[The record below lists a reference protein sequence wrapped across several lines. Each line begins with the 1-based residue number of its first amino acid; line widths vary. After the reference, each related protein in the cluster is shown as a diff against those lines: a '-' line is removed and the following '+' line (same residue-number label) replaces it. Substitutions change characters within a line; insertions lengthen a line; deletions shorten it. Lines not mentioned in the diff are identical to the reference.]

1 MARFLKGNQGTECPS
16 NVFFIDCET
25 RRADHDGQGKT
36 FVETFRLGVVTHCK
50 LVKGSITHQ
59 ETFTFYETLHFWT
72 FLESKLKF
80 DRSNWVFGHN
90 LHAIMTLLEGFDR
103 FLDGTFILDE
113 KHANWPMR
121 KAGIVVKRPWKGM
134 AILEQIPFLIRC
146 RSKKGTIVFADQLNY
161 FPVSLEELAE
171 NIGIVKLPA
180 PCAESLTPDLVAHC
194 TNKVSIV
201 KSAITNLMEYWQR
214 EDLGNWNMT
223 AAGLSLNSWRHRFAP
238 KIPSKSGGEKINCL
252 IHDHPEALKLERE
265 SYHGGE
271 VHAFFRGYISP
282 VQNQFD
288 TRPWKNETLYHVD
301 CRSLFPFSMLHSYVP
316 HQLRKYYEKTTPAQ
330 LKTMS
335 RQHGMIA
342 SVRLNTPTIPFV
354 TKHNGQVVYA
364 CGEFWTVLAGDE
376 LIRALDENLVVDSG
390 AATTYYMNRLFAKY
404 VKYWWSIRKE
414 AARCG
419 NRMMDSIAKMAMN
432 SLYGKF
438 AQKSSLWKDID
449 TPPIHQW
456 FGHHYVV
463 NAVTAKVETYRFF
476 CGYAQQLQEQGESR
490 NSFPAISSFIT
501 SNAREYMRQIRE
513 KLPIDSVYYQHTDSF
528 ICNGEAFQSLQ
539 RQGLLGDD
547 IGQFREVDPPCCN
560 AEIFGPGD
568 YVYGGK
574 VVRTG
579 KKANAINLDHD
590 RFSQYEFGSIH
601 ETIASGPSHQIN
613 VRLVELSRRPK
624 QAQGCLSP
632 SSFLLPLVLSLPS
645 LPSSLPS
652 PVLQSLPSLPSQSR
666 LFP

>member
-1 MARFLKGNQGTECPS
+1 
-16 NVFFIDCET
+16 
-25 RRADHDGQGKT
+25 
-36 FVETFRLGVVTHCK
+36 
-50 LVKGSITHQ
+50 
-59 ETFTFYETLHFWT
+59 
-72 FLESKLKF
+72 
-80 DRSNWVFGHN
+80 
-90 LHAIMTLLEGFDR
+90 
-103 FLDGTFILDE
+103 
-113 KHANWPMR
+113 
-121 KAGIVVKRPWKGM
+121 
-134 AILEQIPFLIRC
+134 
-146 RSKKGTIVFADQLNY
+146 
-161 FPVSLEELAE
+161 
-171 NIGIVKLPA
+171 
-180 PCAESLTPDLVAHC
+180 
-194 TNKVSIV
+194 
-201 KSAITNLMEYWQR
+201 
-214 EDLGNWNMT
+214 
-223 AAGLSLNSWRHRFAP
+223 
-238 KIPSKSGGEKINCL
+238 
-252 IHDHPEALKLERE
+252 
-265 SYHGGE
+265 
-271 VHAFFRGYISP
+271 
-282 VQNQFD
+282 
-288 TRPWKNETLYHVD
+288 
-301 CRSLFPFSMLHSYVP
+301 MLHSYVP
-316 HQLRKYYEKTTPAQ
+316 HQLRKYYERTTPAQ

-335 RQHGMIA
+335 RQYGMIA

-390 AATTYYMNRLFAKY
+390 ACTTYYMNRLFAKY

-414 AARCG
+414 AGRCG

-438 AQKSSLWKDID
+438 AQKSSLWKDCD

-476 CGYAQQLQEQGESR
+476 CGYPQILQEQGESR

-501 SNAREYMRQIRE
+501 ANAREYMRQIRE

-547 IGQFREVDPPCCN
+547 IGQFREIDPPCCN

-624 QAQGCLSP
+624 QAQGCLSE
-632 SSFLLPLVLSLPS
+632 SNFLLPLVLSLPS
-645 LPSSLPS
+645 LPSSLHPS
-652 PVLQSLPSLPSQSR
+652 SPCPLPSAPSQPR